1 MGRPARRRSPAEL
14 EPDQAVSKRRQADP
28 PARGRRSPVHSVAG
42 RPRWRPG
49 KRDLR
54 QTDRIAPVARAG
66 PAARRSPAP
75 RQASSRRR
83 SIGRSNSQS
92 FLALPVGAQD
102 GGGWRFPVRNRCNP
116 PRRATDWRAPT
127 NLFDFVEVDLVA
139 GAVVELGGLGR
150 FVVGDG
156 LGVLTG
162 PAILPPLS
170 ATTQA
175 LETQVLSSSCV
186 LRGPLR
192 PAPRGA
198 LGAFAGTYSS
208 SSRCLR

>member
-1 MGRPARRRSPAEL
+1 MGHGSDRNALDDGAGDRAVAAVV
-14 EPDQAVSKRRQADP
+14 EPGGADVFDDATHYHP
-28 PARGRRSPVHSVAG
+28 
-42 RPRWRPG
+42 
-49 KRDLR
+49 DL
-54 QTDRIAPVARAG
+54 
-66 PAARRSPAP
+66 
-75 RQASSRRR
+75 
-83 SIGRSNSQS
+83 SN
-92 FLALPVGAQD
+92 
-102 GGGWRFPVRNRCNP
+102 RNLL
-116 PRRATDWRAPT
+116 D
-127 NLFDFVEVDLVA
+127 LVEVDLVA
-139 GAVVELGGLGR
+139 GTVVELGGLGA
-150 FVVGDG
+150 FVIGDG
-156 LGVLTG
+156 LGVFTG